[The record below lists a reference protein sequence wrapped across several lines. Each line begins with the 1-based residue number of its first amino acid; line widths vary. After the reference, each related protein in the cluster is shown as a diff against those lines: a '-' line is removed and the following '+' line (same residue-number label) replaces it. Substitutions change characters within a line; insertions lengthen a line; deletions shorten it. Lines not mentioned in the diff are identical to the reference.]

1 MKSRTKLISVA
12 VAATLLLSG
21 CGGVNSPSGTERE
34 KDVTTSAAEATSTP
48 VDTTAETTTAAA
60 STTTAVTEVKT
71 ETDIMR
77 YTLNQLASHE

>member
-1 MKSRTKLISVA
+1 MKTRTKLISVA

-48 VDTTAETTTAAA
+48 VDTTAETTTAA
-60 STTTAVTEVKT
+60 STTTAVTEVKS
-71 ETDIMR
+71 ESDIMR
-77 YTLNQLASHE
+77 YTLNQLNG